1 MKTLRLAAVWL
12 GLAVC
17 FAIPPACA
25 AEGARSVN
33 GHVLT
38 STEAP
43 AVRIEFPGDF
53 KYVGTQDFILYDVA
67 RAEQHFFVDAD
78 AEGRVKRLY
87 WVQFEGYLPSNTH
100 TYDYESKQ
108 TATIGGLEFVA
119 DAFPAQL
126 EPDKGRPDSD
136 GARARAFL
144 KSKGYQMAS
153 NDVLLQRLV
162 HLVDA
167 SKRSE
172 LMIIY
177 AESLGGTGLDAASL
191 SPGGRD
197 AAKWPEVSKGLL
209 DRATKGLK
217 ITR

>member
-1 MKTLRLAAVWL
+1 MKALCLAAVSV
-12 GLAVC
+12 GLAACSVLQ
-17 FAIPPACA
+17 PARA
-25 AEGARSVN
+25 AEGARTVK

-38 STEAP
+38 STETP
-43 AVRIEFPGDF
+43 AVHIEFPADF

-78 AEGRVKRLY
+78 AEGRVKRFY
-87 WVQFEGYLPSNTH
+87 WIQFEGYLPSNTY

-108 TATIGGLEFVA
+108 TVTIGGLEFIA
-119 DAFPAQL
+119 DAFPVEV
-126 EPDKGRPDSD
+126 EPYKGKPDSD

-144 KSKGYQMAS
+144 KSKGYSMAS
-153 NDVLLQRLV
+153 NEVAMQRLV

-167 SKRSE
+167 TKRSE

-177 AESLGGTGLDAASL
+177 AEPLGEPGLDAASL
-191 SPGGRD
+191 EPGGR
-197 AAKWPEVSKGLL
+197 AADKWPEISKALL